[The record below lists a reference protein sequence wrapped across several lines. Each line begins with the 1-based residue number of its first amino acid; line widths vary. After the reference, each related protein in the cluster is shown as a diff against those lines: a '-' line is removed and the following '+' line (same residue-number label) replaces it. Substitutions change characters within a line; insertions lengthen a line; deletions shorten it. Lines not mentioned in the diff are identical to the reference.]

1 MIYVGLAIVALGA
14 GVLLYDYTASL
25 RRTKDSYK
33 QICLF
38 LAYLRGEIE
47 GSGKPLDEIT
57 REYFDNRGSELSL
70 ISGAF
75 LPLPRGTDFSSL
87 SIHHDDRERMRSYF
101 ECFGSA
107 LSKDEEL
114 RRLNTLIS
122 PIEQK
127 RDEVCERTDKRIK
140 SFYLIYAATLL
151 SAILLIA

>member
-14 GVLLYDYTASL
+14 GILLYDYTASL

-38 LAYLRGEIE
+38 LIHLRGEIE
-47 GSGKPLDEIT
+47 GSGKPLDKIT
-57 REYFDNRGSELSL
+57 RDYFKNRGSEASL
-70 ISGAF
+70 IAEVF
-75 LPLPRGTDFSSL
+75 LSSPRGADFSSL
-87 SIHHDDRERMRSYF
+87 AINTEDKERIRSYF

-114 RRLNTLIS
+114 RRLNALIS
-122 PIEQK
+122 PMEQK
-127 RDEVCERTDKRIK
+127 RGDICERLDKRIK
-140 SFYLIYAATLL
+140 SFYLIYAASLL